1 MKNAGKPEKERKK
14 YRCPY
19 AVRANQKRP
28 ISGSTYT
35 ERLIPQISNDH
46 LLKICSRIGPI
57 LDQDIPPT
65 VPGLTSLLGVGRQS
79 LLRTKEELQK
89 PKWPMSNL
97 IARKNGM
104 PLLPSHTAQSAY
116 PPNIVQALAS
126 REYSG
131 RLSCSHMFTP
141 KVYARQ
147 QPYRRLLGHL
157 SSVYCV
163 LFDRTGKYIFTGAD
177 DLLVKIWSAGDGRLL
192 AALRGHSAEITD
204 MAVNQENTLVAAG
217 SCDKTIRVWCIR
229 TTATIAVLCGHTGMV
244 TSLQFCPYPKSEDR
258 LLISTGNDGCVC
270 FWHWNP
276 KNNIFNQKPL
286 KFTERNKANAQMICS
301 SFSSG
306 GLFLATGSTD
316 NNVRV
321 YNIAGI
327 SGPEKILERELHTDR
342 VDSIQFSNNDC
353 RFISGSKD
361 GTALI
366 WKYEWQNW
374 TTIQLKMSTKL
385 PGQSEERED
394 TKIKLMVTMVSWAL
408 NDDKVI
414 TAVSDRTIKVW
425 NSYNGNLIYILKGH
439 EDEVFVLE
447 PHPTDPRV
455 FLSSGHDGR
464 IILWD
469 LITGTI
475 IKNHFNLI
483 EGQGHG
489 AVFDCKFSPDG
500 FMFAST
506 DSHGH
511 LSMFGFGAVDR
522 YKKVPLEQFFHTDY
536 RPLIRDIHHH
546 VLDEQTQMAPHL
558 LPPPFLVDIDG
569 NPYPPNVQRLVPGR
583 EHLNDSQL
591 VPYMPTD

>member
-1 MKNAGKPEKERKK
+1 MSEDSEKKKN
-14 YRCPY
+14 
-19 AVRANQKRP
+19 
-28 ISGSTYT
+28 ISTLESELYLLIAKHLSTGPCKQSAEVSRHFAYDCICLET
-35 ERLIPQISNDH
+35 ERMFVKLCFCLQLLRKEIQEHDLLPKRTDWLGNEHSRTFSELDHMFSQITNDH

-57 LDQDIPPT
+57 LDKEIPPT
-65 VPGLTSLLGVGRQS
+65 VPGLSSLLGVGRQS
-79 LLRTKEELQK
+79 LLREKEECSK
-89 PKWPMSNL
+89 PRCLMSNL

-104 PLLPSHTAQSAY
+104 PLLPSQAAQSTY
-116 PPNIVQALAS
+116 PPNIVQVLAS

-131 RLSCSHMFTP
+131 SLSSTHTFTP
-141 KVYARQ
+141 KIYARQ

-177 DLLVKIWSAGDGRLL
+177 DLLVKIWSALDGRLL

-204 MAVNQENTLVAAG
+204 MAVNHENTLIAAG
-217 SCDKTIRVWCIR
+217 SCDKTIRVWCLR

-244 TSLQFCPYPKSEDR
+244 TSLQFSPYPKSEDR

-276 KNNIFNQKPL
+276 KNNLFNQKPL

-321 YNIAGI
+321 YNIAGL

-342 VDSIQFSNNDC
+342 VDSIQFSSNDC

-366 WKYEWQNW
+366 WKYERQNW

-394 TKIKLMVTMVSWAL
+394 TKTKLMVTMVSWAL

-414 TAVSDRTIKVW
+414 TAVSDRTIK
-425 NSYNGNLIYILKGH
+425 GH

-447 PHPTDPRV
+447 PHPIDPRV

-469 LITGTI
+469 LVTGTV
-475 IKNHFNLI
+475 IKNHFNL
-483 EGQGHG
+483 
-489 AVFDCKFSPDG
+489 VS
-500 FMFAST
+500 
-506 DSHGH
+506 
-511 LSMFGFGAVDR
+511 
-522 YKKVPLEQFFHTDY
+522 
-536 RPLIRDIHHH
+536 
-546 VLDEQTQMAPHL
+546 
-558 LPPPFLVDIDG
+558 
-569 NPYPPNVQRLVPGR
+569 
-583 EHLNDSQL
+583 
-591 VPYMPTD
+591 